1 MMEVY
6 ILILQVSSNRSKTKH
21 VTVFEL
27 KSNPAASMLQ
37 MLFDIEIDAAT
48 CAGCFWADV

>member
-6 ILILQVSSNRSKTKH
+6 TLILQLSSNRSKTKH
-21 VTVFEL
+21 VKVFEL
-27 KSNPAASMLQ
+27 KLNPAASMLQ

-48 CAGCFWADV
+48 CARCFGVDV